1 MITAEQIREAVAD
14 IAATPM
20 QMPMTRWQEVSS
32 ILLGAATEIER
43 LRKLAGDMAEQ
54 WAYCEADR
62 CPDDFRF
69 FGPCQL
75 MREGL
80 ELRPKTES

>member
-1 MITAEQIREAVAD
+1 MITADQIREAVAE
-14 IAATPM
+14 IATTPM
-20 QMPMTRWQEVSS
+20 QMTMTRWQEVSS

-43 LRKLAGDMAEQ
+43 LRKLGGDMAEQ

-69 FGPCQL
+69 FGPCPL